1 MNNEEKRQNPR
12 GIDWGR
18 GASVVI
24 CIAAAAFAVYIAI
37 RYLLKYALP
46 FIIAF
51 LLASL
56 VSAISGKLKR
66 HTRLSRKTLS
76 VSVLVLLLVSFT
88 SIVYF
93 SVRRLI
99 SELGRLTDG
108 LSKGE
113 GIIYEAIEKIRS
125 TIESTSSRLS
135 AMLPLIGNGDT
146 ESGAQKFNDIAEE
159 VISSVISSISS
170 ALPGILSSIVSA
182 LPGLFLGLA
191 VTIISAFYFTLDRE
205 KIKSTMAQLVPSSLR
220 TRLPRIKNEAGRGAV
235 KYLRAYS
242 LIMLIT
248 FGEIFLGLSLLGV
261 EYSFLIALITAVI
274 DILPILGVGTLLI
287 PWAVVSFLTNN
298 YFLGVGLLILYGV
311 IMVVRQIIE
320 PKILGGSLGVHP
332 LLTLAALYIGY
343 RFAGFAGMLIAP
355 LCLIAWR
362 ALHPSPNADAT

>member
-1 MNNEEKRQNPR
+1 MNNEEKRPTPWR
-12 GIDWGR
+12 VDWGR

-24 CIAAAAFAVYIAI
+24 CLAAAAFAAYILV
-37 RYLLKYALP
+37 RYLFKYALP
-46 FIIAF
+46 FIAAF

-56 VSAISGKLKR
+56 VSAISDKLKR
-66 HTRLSRKTLS
+66 HTRLSGKTLS
-76 VSVLVLLLVSFT
+76 VSVLVLLLASLT
-88 SIVYF
+88 SVIYF

-99 SELGRLTDG
+99 SELGKLTEG
-108 LSKGE
+108 LSRGE
-113 GIIYEAIEKIRS
+113 GLIYEAAQRLGEI
-125 TIESTSSRLS
+125 IESASSRLS
-135 AMLPLIGNGDT
+135 AMLPLIGNGET

-159 VISSVISSISS
+159 VISAIISSASS
-170 ALPGILSSIVSA
+170 ALPGVLSSIVSA

-205 KIKSTMAQLVPSSLR
+205 KIKRTASELLPSSLR
-220 TRLPRIKNEAGRGAV
+220 TRLPRIRSEAGRGAA

-261 EYSFLIALITAVI
+261 EYSFLIALVTAVI

-287 PWAVVSFLTNN
+287 PWAVISFLTNN
-298 YFLGVGLLILYGV
+298 YFMGVGLLILYAV

-343 RFAGFAGMLIAP
+343 RLAGFTGMLIAP

-362 ALHPSPNADAT
+362 ALRPSPNADTA